1 MNDLSANPSLK
12 IRLPGWLLPR
22 GHKLPMIFQTEAA
35 ECGLACL
42 AMIAGYHGLETD
54 LPALRRQFSISLR
67 GANLAH
73 LLRFAARLDLAGRP
87 LRLEL
92 EDLEYL
98 QTPCILHWD
107 MNHFV
112 VLKKATRKHIYLH
125 DPALG
130 VRRMTYA
137 QASRHFTGVA
147 LELRPLPAFMPRREA
162 GHLRWKDL
170 TGRVVGLR
178 RALAQIFL
186 LAAVLELLFILSPL
200 FLQVAVD
207 KVVTRYDP
215 GLLATLGI
223 GFTLLVA
230 LQALLG
236 GVRSWTTLYFGVS
249 FKLQWYANLFS
260 HLVRL
265 PVSFFEK
272 RYFGDVM
279 SRFDGAE
286 AIQRTLTNN
295 FVEAVLDGII
305 SVFML
310 GVMLIYSVK
319 LTLVVVGSVLLYVA
333 LRHAA
338 YGRLR
343 AFTEEQIVRMA
354 RQQTH
359 FIETLRGIRTI
370 KVFGREESRTTRW
383 LNLLTGSTNA
393 QVAAEKMSIFFRSGN
408 TLVFGLQSVGVIWLG
423 AGVVM
428 DHRLSLGMLFAF
440 VAYQEQFKARVA
452 TLVDRAFEFRM
463 LGVQAQRLA
472 DLVLE
477 KPESSVPERAG
488 DEAPPASIEVKSLF
502 FRYSDSDPWLLE
514 DINLEIAP
522 GECVAITGR
531 SGAGKSTLL
540 KLMAGLLQPQSG
552 DVLIGRHSVV
562 AGRAAALG
570 KVGFVLQDDSLF
582 GGTIAE
588 NIAFASDTPETARV
602 EECARLASLHDEI
615 MAMPMAY
622 GTLIGDMGS
631 ALSGGQQQRLLLAR
645 ALYPEPSILI
655 LDEATSH
662 LDIATEQR
670 IAEMLSQLRITRI
683 FAAHRPDTVAIADR
697 VISLDRR
704 PTTRSATVS
713 GQQPVIAT
721 STQDIGSVDGPNT
734 EKGATNDESRKQS
747 A

>member
-1 MNDLSANPSLK
+1 MNDPTVKTRWTSLLS
-12 IRLPGWLLPR
+12 R
-22 GHKLPMIFQTEAA
+22 HKLPMVFQTEAA

-42 AMIAGYHGLETD
+42 AMVAGYHGLKID
-54 LPALRRQFSISLR
+54 LPGLRRQFHISLR

-73 LLRFAARLDLAGRP
+73 LLRFAARLELAGRP

-112 VLKKATRKHIYLH
+112 VLRKATGKHIYLH

-130 VRRMTYA
+130 VRKMTYA

-147 LELRPLPAFMPRREA
+147 LELRPLPAFVPRRESDP
-162 GHLRWKDL
+162 LRWRDL
-170 TGRVVGLR
+170 TGRVVGLK

-207 KVVTRYDP
+207 KVVARYDP

-223 GFTLLVA
+223 GFILLVA
-230 LQALLG
+230 LQSLLG

-279 SRFDGAE
+279 SRFEGAE

-295 FVEAVLDGII
+295 FVEAMLDGII
-305 SVFML
+305 SVFVL
-310 GVMLIYSVK
+310 VVMLLYSAK
-319 LTLVVVGSVLLYVA
+319 LTLVVAGSVLLYVG

-343 AFTEEQIVRMA
+343 AYTEEQIVRMA
-354 RQQTH
+354 RQQSY

-370 KVFGREESRTTRW
+370 KVFAREDSRTTRW
-383 LNLLTGSTNA
+383 LNLLTGTTNA
-393 QVAAEKMSIFFRSGN
+393 QVAAEKLSIFFRAGN
-408 TLVFGLQSVGVIWLG
+408 TLVFGLQSVVVIWMG
-423 AGVVM
+423 ATLVM
-428 DHRLSLGMLFAF
+428 DRRLTLGMLFAF

-452 TLVDRAFEFRM
+452 MLVDRAFEFRM
-463 LGVQAQRLA
+463 LSLQAQRLA

-477 KPESSVPERAG
+477 RPEPGAPEISSEEVRE
-488 DEAPPASIEVKSLF
+488 ASIVVRSLN

-514 DINLEIAP
+514 DINLEIVP
-522 GECVAITGR
+522 GECVAITGP

-552 DVLIGRHSVV
+552 EVLIGRHSVLE
-562 AGRAAALG
+562 GRATALG

-588 NIAFASDTPETARV
+588 NISFAADIADAARV
-602 EECARLASLHDEI
+602 EECARLACLHDEI
-615 MAMPMAY
+615 MAMPMGY

-645 ALYPEPSILI
+645 ALYPEPNILI

-670 IAEMLSQLRITRI
+670 IYAMLAGLRITRI
-683 FAAHRPDTVAIADR
+683 FAAHRPDTVAIANR
-697 VISLDRR
+697 VIALDRR
-704 PTTRSATVS
+704 PAARAAASSSAA
-713 GQQPVIAT
+713 VIT
-721 STQDIGSVDGPNT
+721 SDEKFGPSDGSKT
-734 EKGATNDESRKQS
+734 EKGAIHVEP
-747 A
+747 

>member
-1 MNDLSANPSLK
+1 MNELGANTNPK
-12 IRLPGWLLPR
+12 TRLPAWLLPSR
-22 GHKLPMIFQTEAA
+22 HRLPMIFQTEAA

-42 AMIAGYHGLETD
+42 AMVAGYHGLETD

-73 LLRFAARLDLAGRP
+73 LLRFAARLELAGRA

-130 VRRMTYA
+130 VRRMKYA

-147 LELRPLPAFMPRREA
+147 LELRPLPAFTPRREA
-162 GHLRWKDL
+162 GPLRWKDL
-170 TGRVVGLR
+170 TGRVVGLK

-186 LAAVLELLFILSPL
+186 LAAVLEFLFILSPL
-200 FLQVAVD
+200 FLQVTVD
-207 KVVTRYDP
+207 KVVARFDP
-215 GLLATLGI
+215 GLLASLGI

-295 FVEAVLDGII
+295 FVEALLDGII
-305 SVFML
+305 SIFVL
-310 GVMLIYSVK
+310 GVMMLYSVK

-354 RQQTH
+354 RQQTY

-370 KVFGREESRTTRW
+370 KVFGREDSRTTRW
-383 LNLLTGSTNA
+383 LNLLTGTTNA
-393 QVAAEKMSIFFRSGN
+393 QVAAEKMSIYFRAGN
-408 TLVFGLQSVGVIWLG
+408 TLVFGLQSVAVIWMG
-423 AGVVM
+423 ASLVI
-428 DHRLSLGMLFAF
+428 DRRLTLGMLFAF

-452 TLVDRAFEFRM
+452 MLVDRAFEFRM

-477 KPESSVPERAG
+477 KPESSVPELAG
-488 DEAPPASIEVKSLF
+488 DEAPPASIQVKSLF

-514 DINLEIAP
+514 DIDLEIAA
-522 GECVAITGR
+522 GECVAITGP

-588 NIAFASDTPETARV
+588 NIAFASDTPDTARV
-602 EECARLASLHDEI
+602 EQCAQLACLHDEI

-670 IAEMLSQLRITRI
+670 IAEMLSHLRITRI

-704 PTTRSATVS
+704 PVAKAAASGAPPIAVSDDKFGSA
-713 GQQPVIAT
+713 
-721 STQDIGSVDGPNT
+721 DGSKT
-734 EKGATNDESRKQS
+734 EKGAMHAKS
-747 A
+747 